1 MTDKKVRAKNNRKN
15 NILIVFIVFFFVFLL
30 ITYEPFG
37 VSACSWPRKI
47 EGDVLLLLRPK
58 TIKSNERQ
66 KSYKKKTKW
75 KKKLTGFFFFFFFLI
90 TPKPFGVSNRSLQG
104 RWLCTLATFCSK
116 ESWNRLKN
124 KKVISKKTKKN
135 SLFCLFFCF
144 FGLFFP
150 YNFRTLWS
158 FCVFLASKSRWRRW
172 WFFETK
178 NKEIEWKT
186 KKL

>member
-75 KKKLTGFFFFFFFLI
+75 KKKLTGFFFFFFF
-90 TPKPFGVSNRSLQG
+90 SNNSQTLWCFQSIFTGPVAVYAGNLLQQ
-104 RWLCTLATFCSK
+104 RKLKSVEK
-116 ESWNRLKN
+116 QKSYKQKN
-124 KKVISKKTKKN
+124 KKKQSFL
-135 SLFCLFFCF
+135 SFFLFFRF
-144 FGLFFP
+144 
-150 YNFRTLWS
+150 
-158 FCVFLASKSRWRRW
+158 VFSL
-172 WFFETK
+172 
-178 NKEIEWKT
+178 
-186 KKL
+186 